1 MSVIRTTTNG
11 YQFIISEQDIEFVD
25 NKSWFAQGRPG
36 FMYVATIIKEGEKRK
51 IKYLHRLLFNLSDRK
66 VFIDHINHNTLDNRR
81 ENLRLSNNRLN
92 QVNKYKKSNCSSK
105 YIGVTKNKYNTW
117 DASIRNNKTRI
128 KLGCFKTEEA
138 AALAYNEA
146 SIKINGNHTILNIL
160 SKTPEEIK
168 EIEKN
173 QSKRVSKFKGVCK
186 SGKKWGARIW
196 LDNRRVWLGTFQTE
210 QEAFEAV
217 KKIQKNL

>member
-25 NKSWFAQGRPG
+25 NKSWFAQGRPD

-81 ENLRLSNNRLN
+81 ENLRLSNNKLN
-92 QVNKYKKSNCSSK
+92 QVNKYKKPNCSSK

-117 DASIRNNKTRI
+117 NASIRNNKIRI

-146 SIKINGNHTILNIL
+146 SIKINGNHAVLNIL

-168 EIEKN
+168 EIEKK

-186 SGKKWGARIW
+186 SGKKWGARIC
-196 LDNRRVWLGTFQTE
+196 LDNRRIWLGTFQTE
-210 QEAFEAV
+210 EEASEAV